1 MDKTKDI
8 QKLAEVAIESE
19 NFELA
24 YNYYCKLLENDIEN
38 SNYWLNKAL
47 CAANLSQMD
56 KMLAKEV
63 IVSLKTYFQLE
74 QPNEEELRKIVDD
87 FTSIIFEKILEGK
100 SFITDEINRKFN
112 ALQIPAG
119 TLYAVNQLRK
129 VSIQKEVG
137 SKYKSTLFEYFK
149 VMDFVLRKKTTLI
162 GCEKAYRAV
171 NSTNFVSKNNGDFFF
186 PLDGTESE
194 SILLK
199 ELFVFSKNELDSLSP
214 NNSVTNPPSTS
225 GCFIATAAMGDY
237 DNPLVLDL
245 RYFRDNW
252 LLKRDWGNKF
262 VKWYYKNSPA
272 VAARIEKS
280 LVLKKITYL
289 AIVKPLH
296 LVSNFFIKYN

>member
-1 MDKTKDI
+1 MDKSKDI

-24 YNYYCKLLENDIEN
+24 YNYYCKLLETDIEN

-47 CAANLSQMD
+47 CAAHLSQMD

-63 IVSLKTYFQLE
+63 IVSLKTYFQIE

-87 FTSIIFEKILEGK
+87 FTSIIFEKILEGR

-171 NSTNFVSKNNGDFFF
+171 NSTNMVSKNNGDFFF
-186 PLDGTESE
+186 SLDGTESE

-199 ELFVFSKNELDSLSP
+199 KLFEFSKNELDALSP

-225 GCFIATAAMGDY
+225 GCFIATATMGDY

-252 LLKRDWGNKF
+252 LLNRTWGNEF
-262 VKWYYKNSPA
+262 VDWYYRRSPK
-272 VAARIEKS
+272 VASVIEKS
-280 LVLKKITYL
+280 IVLKKLTYFF
-289 AIVKPLH
+289 IVKPLH
-296 LVSNFFIKYN
+296 LITNLLTRK

>member
-1 MDKTKDI
+1 MEKIK
-8 QKLAEVAIESE
+8 KLAEVALESE

-24 YNYYCKLLENDIEN
+24 YNYYSKLLEEDIEN
-38 SNYWLNKAL
+38 SDYWLKKAL
-47 CAANLSQMD
+47 CAAHLSKMD

-63 IVSLKTYFQLE
+63 IVSLKTYFQFE
-74 QPNEEELRKIVDD
+74 QPNEDDLKKIVDE

-129 VSIQKEVG
+129 ASIQTEVG
-137 SKYKSTLFEYFK
+137 SQYKNILFEYFK
-149 VMDFVLRKKTTLI
+149 VMDFVLRKKLTLI

-171 NSTNFVSKNNGDFFF
+171 NSTNSTSKNNGNFFYS
-186 PLDGTESE
+186 LDGTESE

-199 ELFVFSKNELDSLSP
+199 DLFSLSKNELDRLSP
-214 NNSVTNPPSTS
+214 NNTVTNPPSTS
-225 GCFIATAAMGDY
+225 GCFIATATMGDY

-252 LLKRDWGNKF
+252 LLNRNWGNEF
-262 VKWYYKNSPA
+262 VKWYYKHSPK
-272 VAARIEKS
+272 VATIIEKS
-280 LVLKKITYL
+280 IILKKITYFS
-289 AIVKPLH
+289 IVKPLH
-296 LVSNFFIKYN
+296 LITNLLIKNN